1 MTEQELVEGCLGGR
15 HKYQE
20 ELFRRYSGKMFGVC
34 LRYARHRMEAED
46 VLQDAFVKV
55 FEHLP
60 QFGFKGSLEGWIR
73 RIVVNTALKT
83 FDRKSF
89 THEQIG
95 IEPTWDAPSPN
106 PASDQALGEQD
117 LLTLIRKLPDGYRI
131 VFNLFAIEGYSHQE
145 ISEMLGIQ
153 ESTSR
158 SQLVKARR
166 QLQEQIAALENASQL
181 ARTKL

>member
-15 HKYQE
+15 QKYQE
-20 ELFRRYSGKMFGVC
+20 ELFRRYSGRMFGVC

-73 RIVVNTALKT
+73 RIVVNTAIKT

-95 IEPTWDAPSPN
+95 IEPGWDTSSPN
-106 PASDQALGEQD
+106 PAGDQLLSEQD
-117 LLTLIRKLPDGYRI
+117 LLAMISQLPDGYRI

-158 SQLVKARR
+158 SQLVKARK
-166 QLQEQIAALENASQL
+166 QLQEQLASLEKVEPLSRL
-181 ARTKL
+181 E